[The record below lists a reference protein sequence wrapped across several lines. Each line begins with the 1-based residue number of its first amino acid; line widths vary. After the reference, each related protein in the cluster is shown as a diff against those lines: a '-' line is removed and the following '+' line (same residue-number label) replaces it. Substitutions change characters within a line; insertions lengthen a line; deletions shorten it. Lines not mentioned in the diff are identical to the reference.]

1 MEITK
6 SPDGF
11 KPFFIRIDSKNEAEF
26 LWHLLN
32 NDSKISFV
40 DYLKEENLKEN
51 WENYSKLKS
60 LFYNKLQEKIQKQIL
75 EKEVQEWTKK
85 DKEK

>member
-11 KPFFIRIDSKNEAEF
+11 KPFFIRIDSKTEAEF
-26 LWHLLN
+26 IWHLLN
-32 NDSKISFV
+32 NEMTMPFSQYI
-40 DYLKEENLKEN
+40 KEEGIKQQAPE
-51 WENYSKLKS
+51 YIKLKS

-75 EKEVQEWTKK
+75 QKEVE
-85 DKEK
+85 E

>member
-11 KPFFIRIDSKNEAEF
+11 KPFFIRIDSKTEAEF

-32 NDSKISFV
+32 NDSKMTFA

-51 WENYSKLKS
+51 WEKYSKLKS

-75 EKEVQEWTKK
+75 QKEVEEWVF
-85 DKEK
+85 ENF

>member
-11 KPFFIRIDSKNEAEF
+11 KPFYIRIDSKTEAEF

-32 NDSKISFV
+32 NETTMTFSEYIKQEG
-40 DYLKEENLKEN
+40 LKAHGPEYVELKT
-51 WENYSKLKS
+51 
-60 LFYNKLQEKIQKQIL
+60 LFYQRLEKQIKKQEL
-75 EKEVQEWTKK
+75 TKEAKN
-85 DKEK
+85 

>member
-26 LWHLLN
+26 LWHILN
-32 NDSKISFV
+32 NDAKDSFA
-40 DYLKEENLKEN
+40 DYLKKENLKDK
-51 WENYSKLKS
+51 WENYSKIKS
-60 LFYNKLQEKIQKQIL
+60 QFYNKLQEKIQKQIL
-75 EKEVQEWTKK
+75 QKEVQE
-85 DKEK
+85 

>member
-26 LWHLLN
+26 LWHILN
-32 NDSKISFV
+32 NDAKMTFA
-40 DYLKEENLKEN
+40 DYLKEENLKEK
-51 WENYSKLKS
+51 WENYSKLKT
-60 LFYNKLQEKIQKQIL
+60 LFYDKLQEKIQKQTL
-75 EKEVQEWTKK
+75 QKETTE
-85 DKEK
+85 E

>member
-11 KPFFIRIDSKNEAEF
+11 KPFFIRIDSKTEAEF

-32 NDSKISFV
+32 NEMTMTFSQYI
-40 DYLKEENLKEN
+40 KEERLKQQAPE
-51 WENYSKLKS
+51 YIKLKS

-75 EKEVQEWTKK
+75 QKDVKE
-85 DKEK
+85 

>member
-26 LWHLLN
+26 LWHILN
-32 NDSKISFV
+32 NDAKDSFT
-40 DYLKEENLKEN
+40 DYLKEEGLKEN
-51 WENYSKLKS
+51 WENYSKLKAQ
-60 LFYNKLQEKIQKQIL
+60 FYNKLQEKIQKQIL
-75 EKEVQEWTKK
+75 QKEVE
-85 DKEK
+85 E